1 MDINTMKNILMCG
14 SSLTVKGGMVSVV
27 KNYLEYEGW
36 DDYRIIYVPTHI
48 EKNKYAL
55 MLFFGWAYVKILFFI
70 LTRHIDIAHLHMA
83 ERGSFYRKAFLVR
96 TLNFFGVK
104 TILHHHGAEFE
115 LFYESLSDKQKKYV
129 SDILEKA
136 DLNVVLSRRLV
147 SMVADKAPAAKIEV
161 LYNAVPV
168 YGHNPFNTNAKNILF
183 LGRLGKRKG
192 VYDLLDA
199 LLILNNRMN
208 EDVKV
213 YLCGDG
219 DVEAVTVKVAQM
231 GLEHRIAHIGWINN
245 VKREEFLKNTMI
257 NVLPSY
263 NEGLPM
269 TVLETMAY
277 GIPNI
282 STNIA
287 SIPEVLHDGE
297 NAFLIAPGDVELLVL
312 YIKRLV
318 ENDEMRRLFSEK
330 SYRLISEKFS
340 LNYNIEQ
347 LKGIYVKILQ

>member
-269 TVLETMAY
+269 KILETMSY

-282 STNIA
+282 STDIA
-287 SIPEVLHDGE
+287 SIPEVINDGV
-297 NAFLIAPGDVELLVL
+297 NGFLITPGDVESLAARIWTLLSDSSL
-312 YIKRLV
+312 QKDFSDAAYNFIKD
-318 ENDEMRRLFSEK
+318 N
-330 SYRLISEKFS
+330 FS
-340 LNYNIEQ
+340 LKNNIEH
-347 LKGIYVKILQ
+347 LKKIYENLL

>member
-14 SSLTVKGGMVSVV
+14 SSLAVKGGMVSVV
-27 KNYLEYEGW
+27 KNYLEYDGW
-36 DDYRIIYVPTHI
+36 DDYRILYVPTHI

-55 MLFFGWAYVKILFFI
+55 MLFFGVAYIKIIFFI

-96 TLNFFGVK
+96 TLNFFGIK

-115 LFYESLSDKQKKYV
+115 PFYESLSDKQKKYV

-136 DLNVVLSRRLV
+136 DLNIVLSRRLV
-147 SMVADKAPAAKIEV
+147 SMIADKAPAAKIEV

-168 YGHNPFNTNAKNILF
+168 YEHNPFNMNAKNILF

-192 VYDLLDA
+192 VYDFLDA
-199 LLILNNRMN
+199 LLILDSRMN

-219 DVEAVTVKVAQM
+219 DVEAVMAKVAQM
-231 GLEHRIAHIGWINN
+231 GLEHRIAHIGWIDSA
-245 VKREEFLKNTMI
+245 KREAFMKNTMI

-269 TVLETMAY
+269 TILETMAY

-282 STNIA
+282 STKIA
-287 SIPEVLHDGE
+287 SIPEVINDGV
-297 NAFLIAPGDVELLVL
+297 NGFMITPGDIESLVDRIGMLVSDSLL
-312 YIKRLV
+312 
-318 ENDEMRRLFSEK
+318 RR
-330 SYRLISEKFS
+330 KFS
-340 LNYNIEQ
+340 DDAYNFITDNFS
-347 LKGIYVKILQ
+347 LKNNIGHLKKIYGDML